1 MTRLRGSVAGALS
14 GVTARNLVRA
24 ALDEQMPGGTATWL
38 RTNFRGTR
46 VSLMGGPAL
55 ASGLAAGALATGVVS
70 RRARVGMA
78 GAIAALA
85 GGAAGLNDDL
95 HEDTEQRDK
104 GLRGHLGA
112 LREGRV
118 TTGAMKIGAIGAG
131 ALAAATLVG
140 RDRRRAQASSSAT
153 ALGDLVLD
161 SILVAGS
168 ANLVN
173 LFDLRPGRALK
184 VGLIGAAT
192 VALAGAPAQAAA
204 VVGPVAASLP
214 ADLAELDMLGDSGA
228 NALGGVVGVGLTQ
241 ASRPAR
247 LVAAATVVGLTLVS
261 EKVSFSRVIE
271 RTPVLSALDSWGRR
285 P

>member
-1 MTRLRGSVAGALS
+1 MTRLLASAGGAVAGAA
-14 GVTARNLVRA
+14 ARNLVRA
-24 ALDEQMPGGTATWL
+24 SLDEQMPGGTAAWL

-55 ASGLAAGALATGVVS
+55 AAGLAAGALVAGPL
-70 RRARVGMA
+70 ARSTRIGIA
-78 GAIAALA
+78 GAVAALA

-95 HEDTEQRDK
+95 REDPQQRDK

-112 LREGRV
+112 LRDGRV
-118 TTGAMKIGAIGAG
+118 TTGATKIAGIGAA
-131 ALAAATLVG
+131 AVVAAALVG
-140 RDRRRAQASSSAT
+140 ADRRRATEAAASAA
-153 ALGDLVLD
+153 ALDLAVD
-161 SILVAGS
+161 AVLVAGS

-184 VGLIGAAT
+184 VGILGAAL
-192 VALAGAPAQAAA
+192 VAASGAPAQAAA
-204 VVGPVAASLP
+204 VVGPVAAALP

-241 ASRPAR
+241 ASRPVR
-247 LVAAATVVGLTLVS
+247 LATAAAIVCLTLAS

-271 RTPVLSALDSWGRR
+271 RTPALSALDSWGRR
-285 P
+285 S

>member
-1 MTRLRGSVAGALS
+1 MTRLRGSVAGVLA

-55 ASGLAAGALATGVVS
+55 ASGLAAGALVGGAAS
-70 RRARVGMA
+70 RRARVGAA

-95 HEDTEQRDK
+95 REDTEQRDK

-118 TTGAMKIGAIGAG
+118 TTGAMKIAAIGAG
-131 ALAAATLVG
+131 AFVAATLVG
-140 RDRRRAQASSSAT
+140 KDRRRAQGTSAAA
-153 ALGDLVLD
+153 ALGDLALD
-161 SILVAGS
+161 SVLVAGT

-184 VGLIGAAT
+184 VGLIGAAA
-192 VALAGAPAQAAA
+192 VAVAGAPAQAAA
-204 VVGPVAASLP
+204 VVGPAAASLP

-241 ASRPAR
+241 ASRRVR
-247 LVAAATVVGLTLVS
+247 LAAAATVVGLTLAS
-261 EKVSFSRVIE
+261 ERVSFSRVIE
-271 RTPVLSALDSWGRR
+271 RTPVLSTLDAWGRR

>member
-1 MTRLRGSVAGALS
+1 MTSTRGSIAGVLT
-14 GVTARNLVRA
+14 GVTVRNLVRA

-55 ASGLAAGALATGVVS
+55 ASGLAAGALVTGMAS
-70 RRARVGMA
+70 RRLRVGTA
-78 GAIAALA
+78 GAVAALA

-95 HEDTEQRDK
+95 REDTGQRDK

-112 LREGRV
+112 LREGRL
-118 TTGAMKIGAIGAG
+118 TTGATKIAAIGAG
-131 ALAAATLVG
+131 ALVAATLVG
-140 RDRRRAQASSSAT
+140 QDRRRTAPTSAT
-153 ALGDLVLD
+153 ASLGDLILD
-161 SILVAGS
+161 SVLVAGT

-192 VALAGAPAQAAA
+192 VAAAGAPAQAAA

-241 ASRPAR
+241 ASRPVR
-247 LVAAATVVGLTLVS
+247 LAVAAAVVGLTLAS

-271 RTPVLSALDSWGRR
+271 RTSALSALDAWGRR

>member
-1 MTRLRGSVAGALS
+1 MRGSIAGVLA
-14 GVTARNLVRA
+14 GVTVRNLVRA

-55 ASGLAAGALATGVVS
+55 ASGLAAGALVTGVAS
-70 RRARVGMA
+70 RRVGVGTA
-78 GAIAALA
+78 GAVAALA

-95 HEDTEQRDK
+95 REDTGQRDK

-112 LREGRV
+112 LREGRL
-118 TTGAMKIGAIGAG
+118 TTGATKIAAIGAG
-131 ALAAATLVG
+131 ALVAATLVG
-140 RDRRRAQASSSAT
+140 QDRRRSKPVSAT
-153 ALGDLVLD
+153 AALGDLLLD
-161 SILVAGS
+161 SVLVAGTS
-168 ANLVN
+168 NLVN

-192 VALAGAPAQAAA
+192 VAAAGAPAQAAA

-241 ASRPAR
+241 ASRPVR
-247 LVAAATVVGLTLVS
+247 LAVAAAVVGLTLAS

-271 RTPVLSALDSWGRR
+271 RTSALSALDAWGRR

>member
-1 MTRLRGSVAGALS
+1 MSGFLSWWDGVEEWLIRLPFVPQLLVTLIVVAVLGLTSLLINRRALIVSALLSTGFAVGALMN
-14 GVTARNLVRA
+14 A
-24 ALDEQMPGGTATWL
+24 
-38 RTNFRGTR
+38 
-46 VSLMGGPAL
+46 
-55 ASGLAAGALATGVVS
+55 
-70 RRARVGMA
+70 VG
-78 GAIAALA
+78 IDA
-85 GGAAGLNDDL
+85 GG
-95 HEDTEQRDK
+95 
-104 GLRGHLGA
+104 
-112 LREGRV
+112 
-118 TTGAMKIGAIGAG
+118 
-131 ALAAATLVG
+131 LAAATLVG